1 NGTPV
6 QTNNTYIRQVA
17 LGTDLNSTRAGSFSA
32 RGFAL
37 TEIFNQDFS
46 SIAADRSSEAFT
58 RSQRVP
64 AQQVGFVS
72 QWSRAAGSRQTLV
85 AGVDAREVRGASD
98 ELVFISGVVT
108 STIGVGGRERTV
120 GVFGQDIIRI
130 TPRWL
135 LTLAV
140 RGDRWRNYD
149 AFSSSRP
156 LPAQT
161 PVTVT
166 KFADRVETAFSPR
179 VSLLHKLTENISVNL
194 SGYRAFRAPTL
205 NELYRSFRVGSV
217 LTLAN
222 DKLRAERLTGGEA
235 GASISAFDRKLNVR
249 GTFFWSEI
257 IRPVANV
264 TLTVTPALITRQRQN
279 LGRTRSRG
287 LEMEAEARIT
297 SSVTLTGGYQFLD
310 ATVLRFPANIALEGL
325 LLP

>member
-1 NGTPV
+1 
-6 QTNNTYIRQVA
+6 QVA
-17 LGTDLNSTRAGSFSA
+17 IGSDLQSLRAGAFSG
-32 RGFAL
+32 RFFAL
-37 TEIFNQDFS
+37 TEIYNQDFTAVS
-46 SIAADRSSEAFT
+46 ADRTSEAFT

-72 QWSRAAGSRQTLV
+72 QWSRAAGSHQTLV

-108 STIGVGGRERTV
+108 STIGVGGRERTL

-130 TPRWL
+130 TPQWL

-161 PVTVT
+161 PVTVNR
-166 KFADRVETAFSPR
+166 FADRDETAFSPR
-179 VSLLHKLTENISVNL
+179 VSLLHKLTENISLTL

-235 GASISAFDRKLNVR
+235 GISLSGFDRKLNVR
-249 GTFFWSEI
+249 GTFFWSELT
-257 IRPVANV
+257 RPVANV
-264 TLTVTPALITRQRQN
+264 TLNVTP
-279 LGRTRSRG
+279 
-287 LEMEAEARIT
+287 
-297 SSVTLTGGYQFLD
+297 
-310 ATVLRFPANIALEGL
+310 
-325 LLP
+325 